1 MARYWLETRTR
12 AGAFVAKIP
21 FKNLQFEVG
30 FNGPTGIRWE
40 SPLYHELITPS
51 TISPGLHEVAVLRNG
66 VVVRSGPIWD
76 ITSSTDSRSLNC
88 SAQTLEDYLDKRL
101 VRDASYVTTDQVNIA
116 WDLIA
121 DSQALTSGSL
131 GIVSGTLATGI
142 TRSIDYKT
150 YDNKYILEAIQDFSE
165 LEDGFDFWIDPA
177 TRAFNAI
184 YPRPQTNRNLHLVY
198 PQHISSY
205 AITYYGKYLS
215 NRVVVQGPDPAYV
228 VATDTTSLATYGLRE
243 YADAL
248 KDAATIN
255 DHTAYAGHVR
265 DMRKDVKAYPTLVL
279 RGQFLN
285 IFDTSV
291 IQYGDMFKVT
301 IADGYTQVDDL
312 FRYKGAQVT
321 VNKNGDETIVIYT
334 QDDREL

>member
-1 MARYWLETRTR
+1 MALYWLETRTR
-12 AGAFVAKIP
+12 AGAFVCKIP
-21 FKNLQFEVG
+21 FFNLQFEVG
-30 FNGPTGIRWE
+30 FNGPSGIRW
-40 SPLYHELITPS
+40 STPLYHELT
-51 TISPGLHEVAVLRNG
+51 TLANISAGLHEVAVVRNG
-66 VVVRSGPIWD
+66 VTVAAGPLWD
-76 ITSSTDSRSLNC
+76 ITSSTDSRALNC
-88 SAQTLEDYLDKRL
+88 SAQSLEDYFDKRL
-101 VRDASYVTTDQVNIA
+101 VRDVSYVTTDQVNIA

-121 DSQALTSGSL
+121 DSQALTSGGL
-131 GIVSGTLATGI
+131 GIVSGTLGTGI

-165 LEDGFDFWIDPA
+165 LEDGFDFWINPA

-184 YPRPQTNRNLHLVY
+184 YPRPQTNRSLHLVY

-248 KDAATIN
+248 KDASTAN
-255 DHTAYAGHVR
+255 DLTSYTGHVR
-265 DMRKDVKAYPTLVL
+265 DMRKDVKAYPTLVM

-285 IFDTSV
+285 IFDSNV
-291 IQYGDMFKVT
+291 IQFGDMIQVT
-301 IADGYTQVDDL
+301 IQDGYTQVDDL

-321 VNKNGDETIVIYT
+321 VNKSGDETIVLYT

>member
-1 MARYWLETRTR
+1 MANYWLETRTR
-12 AGAFVAKIP
+12 TGTFVCKIP
-21 FKNLQFEVG
+21 FKNLQFEKG
-30 FNGPTGIRWE
+30 FNGPSGIRWE
-40 SPLYHELITPS
+40 TPLYHELMTPANL
-51 TISPGLHEVAVLRNG
+51 SPGLHEVWVWRNG
-66 VVVRSGPIWD
+66 VCVAAGPIWD
-76 ITSSTDSRSLNC
+76 MTVSTDSRQANC
-88 SAQTLEDYLDKRL
+88 SAQSLEDYLDRRL

-116 WDLIA
+116 WDLIN
-121 DSQALTSGSL
+121 DSQGYTSGGL

-142 TRSIDYKT
+142 TRSIEYKT

-165 LEDGFDFWIDPA
+165 MEDGFDFWIDPS

-205 AITYYGKYLS
+205 AITYYGKYLA

-248 KDAATIN
+248 KDAATEN
-255 DHTAYAGHVR
+255 DLTAYTGHIR
-265 DMRKDVKAYPTLVL
+265 DLRKDVKGYPTLVL
-279 RGQFLN
+279 RGQYLN
-285 IFDTSV
+285 IFDSNV
-291 IQYGDMFKVT
+291 IQFGDMIKVT
-301 IADGYTQVDDL
+301 IQDGYVQIDTL
-312 FRYKGAQVT
+312 LRYKGAQVT
-321 VNKNGDETIVIYT
+321 VNKNGDETIVLYT